1 MLCAALRSGTCRRLP
16 RQSIERS
23 VSPATSRARN
33 PQVASNSMIAK
44 LRLPVGVRRSMA

>member
-1 MLCAALRSGTCRRLP
+1 MRRLALGHLQGLP